1 MFGFWWL
8 AVLQWWLG
16 GARDEKT
23 PCNYYSDALPLTK
36 CWHNACTCR
45 FRTIHQ
51 GVVCPTR
58 LTSIQFQLEPGGCVR
73 GISAQPLLQ
82 NSEQPHVM
90 VKQQPTRPQKP
101 QTHHITTHG
110 CSRYQHRYYYYYYL
124 YFPSWVFTSI
134 MLCSPCLSPAPW
146 CSPGCCR
153 AAPFPVKEISGAFL
167 VELALTL

>member
-1 MFGFWWL
+1 MDFGDWQRCSGGW
-8 AVLQWWLG
+8 G

-73 GISAQPLLQ
+73 GISALPLLQ

-90 VKQQPTRPQKP
+90 VKQQPARPEK
-101 QTHHITTHG
+101 HKLITLPPTG
-110 CSRYQHRYYYYYYL
+110 AQDTSVGIIIIINL
-124 YFPSWVFTSI
+124 YFPPWVFTSI
-134 MLCSPCLSPAPW
+134 MLCSPCLSPAP
-146 CSPGCCR
+146 
-153 AAPFPVKEISGAFL
+153 
-167 VELALTL
+167 